1 MPTPYQVP
9 KSGTTDAKF
18 EGENRNI
25 STSAVEGNNGGDGPV
40 AETSAAVEQPM
51 DPMMEGVQQYNISA
65 EAENNDAPSI
75 TKVDEHQVTTRTE
88 ALHAAAVATLSS
100 FNPHNPSTSNINNND
115 ITEEPKRKEPPM
127 IFSSLPL
134 HLSSRQCSKFSKEL
148 AFERALHVWERTL
161 YW

>member
-40 AETSAAVEQPM
+40 AEAKSSAAVEQPM
-51 DPMMEGVQQYNISA
+51 DPMMEGVLQYNISA

-100 FNPHNPSTSNINNND
+100 FNPHNPSTSNINNNHWEC
-115 ITEEPKRKEPPM
+115 TEEYSPVY
-127 IFSSLPL
+127 SQVST
-134 HLSSRQCSKFSKEL
+134 LSK
-148 AFERALHVWERTL
+148 V
-161 YW
+161 